1 MFVDIGG
8 VGSVSNARL
17 EDEITTLAGHLN
29 AATARFLLLIAEYDR
44 REGWKEWGSKS
55 CADWLSWR
63 CGVSPVA
70 AREQLRVARALAELP
85 AIRDEFGAGRL
96 SYSQVRALTR
106 VATPEMES
114 PLLEIARYCTAAQ
127 LDRLVRGYRKAS
139 EQLEEARVAH
149 ERRELFWWEDRG
161 MIVLQARLPVAE
173 GEVLLDTVR
182 AVRDRVRD
190 DTAPD
195 AVDSGEDASSAGSP
209 SEPLDDSAEASDMP
223 SGAST
228 LEEVGEAPPAP
239 SCSATMADALVE
251 MGRSS
256 RVGVAADGAGEGG
269 AARAELVVHVD
280 VEALTA
286 DAPGRCETGGGH
298 AISPETARRLGC
310 DGALAAVCRR
320 DGRPLSVGRRRRTI
334 PVHIR
339 RAIEA
344 RDRGCR
350 FPGCERRH
358 YLAGHH
364 IDHWAHG
371 GETSEANLVL
381 VCHHHHALLHEG
393 GYSIR
398 RHARGRLSFQRPDGK
413 RIPDAPRRPGGS
425 PERVAQVNRRAS
437 LAITPQTAVTGWQ
450 GDHLDLLLRR
460 TCSAKPGCGSDR
472 HGGRT
477 LARGAHAGPGHRS
490 RSCVSTL
497 STPAWSVAARSARS
511 RSST

>member
-1 MFVDIGG
+1 MFVDVGG
-8 VGSVSNARL
+8 AGSVSNARL
-17 EDEITTLAGHLN
+17 EDEISTLAGHLN
-29 AATARFLLLIAEYDR
+29 AATARFLLLVAEYDR

-63 CGVSPVA
+63 CGISPVA
-70 AREQLRVARALAELP
+70 AREQLRVARALADLP
-85 AIRDEFGAGRL
+85 AIREEFGAGRL

-106 VATPEMES
+106 VATPEMEL
-114 PLLEIARYCTAAQ
+114 PLLEMARHCTAWQ

-161 MIVLQARLPVAE
+161 MIVIQARLPVAE
-173 GEVLLDTVR
+173 GEVLLEAVR
-182 AVRDRVRD
+182 AVRDRMRD

-195 AVDSGEDASSAGSP
+195 AVDTGEDVPPVGSP
-209 SEPLDDSAEASDMP
+209 DEASDDSAEASEVSSDN
-223 SGAST
+223 AT
-228 LEEVGEAPPAP
+228 LEEVGEAPAP
-239 SCSATMADALVE
+239 PSFSATMADALVE
-251 MGRSS
+251 LGRSS
-256 RVGVAADGAGEGG
+256 RVGGAAGGAGEGG
-269 AARAELVVHVD
+269 AARAELIVHVD

-286 DAPGRCETGGGH
+286 DAPGRCETGAGH

-310 DGALAAVCRR
+310 DGALAAVCRKE
-320 DGRPLSVGRRRRTI
+320 GRPLSVGRKRRTI

-364 IDHWAHG
+364 IDHWANG
-371 GETSEANLVL
+371 GETSEANLVM
-381 VCHHHHALLHEG
+381 VCHHHHTLLHEG

-398 RHARGRLSFQRPDGK
+398 RHARGRLSFRRPDGK

-425 PERVAQVNRRAS
+425 PDRLAQANRRAS
-437 LAITPQTAVTGWQ
+437 LAITPETAVTGWQ
-450 GDHLDLLLRR
+450 GDHLDLPLATHLLCETRLR
-460 TCSAKPGCGSDR
+460 
-472 HGGRT
+472 
-477 LARGAHAGPGHRS
+477 L
-490 RSCVSTL
+490 
-497 STPAWSVAARSARS
+497 
-511 RSST
+511 